1 MSEIELTTEASTE
14 IEGGA
19 TLPVEDEPLGEG
31 GEKALK
37 AERAARKEAEKAAS
51 EYKAR
56 LDGIEAEKLTDI
68 ERATRT
74 ADEWKTKFESS
85 EAARTEAELSA
96 QRVVFAGSKGI
107 PVSALTGSQE
117 QWEQQAAD
125 LIAWRDG
132 TNRKQIPAFKS
143 GAAKPESGMTDKER
157 AVAALRQAHSN

>member
-1 MSEIELTTEASTE
+1 MTDQIVEPDVDPAD
-14 IEGGA
+14 GA
-19 TLPVEDEPLGEG
+19 KPPVEDQPLGEG
-31 GEKALK
+31 GKKALES
-37 AERAARKEAEKAAS
+37 ERAARKEAEKAAS

-56 LDGIEAEKLTDI
+56 LDGIEAEKLTDL
-68 ERATRT
+68 EKVQNSAN
-74 ADEWKTKFESS
+74 EWKTKFEAA
-85 EAARTEAELSA
+85 ETARTEAELSA
-96 QRVVFAGSKGI
+96 QRTVFAGSKGI